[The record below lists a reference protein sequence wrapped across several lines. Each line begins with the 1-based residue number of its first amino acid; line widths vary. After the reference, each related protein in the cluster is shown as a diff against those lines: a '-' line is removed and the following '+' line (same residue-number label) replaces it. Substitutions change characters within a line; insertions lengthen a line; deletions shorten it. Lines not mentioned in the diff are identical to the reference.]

1 MKKRCILSQD
11 TNAIPR
17 IYNGTN
23 WYLADTPTELGY
35 TSAQMLSNLSS
46 AVTANAVNTSTG
58 YKIGAYYYG
67 EWKTPGNTSNPTPW
81 NRLTQYGF
89 TERVPLMG
97 RFSDDQ
103 QYVIDAEIRQAYEF
117 GIDFF
122 AFDFYWR
129 NDGTTFN
136 EQTLINFKN
145 SPNKSLMKMCLMVAN
160 HSDWPSTFL
169 KWQQLID
176 YWITN
181 YFNDSSYLKI
191 DGKPVVIIFDPSNLK
206 DRGAAMSPSKTSL
219 ELLTEA
225 RNRWIAAG
233 GTGIHFVG
241 CHQPHAFWIGPN
253 KYLEA
258 NGYDAISAYNYHYKY
273 DGSIGYNWNGTF
285 YNRPTNYSDRCAGW
299 ENAWDWIVKDSGTNI
314 PYYLP
319 ICAGW
324 DDRAWGTTEADTL
337 GNPLSKN
344 YWNCAV
350 EKDRFASHLQKAK
363 QLMDSY
369 PTKTSGIGIIYAWNE
384 YGEGGYIAPTKKY
397 DHTLLETIKTSFG
410 K

>member
-1 MKKRCILSQD
+1 MKKRCILSPD
-11 TNAIPR
+11 TNSVPR
-17 IYNGTN
+17 IFNGTN
-23 WYLADTPTELGY
+23 WYVAEGAE
-35 TSAQMLSNLSS
+35 TSYSSSQMLSNLPA

-67 EWKTPGNTSNPTPW
+67 EWKTPGNASNPAPW
-81 NRLTQYGF
+81 DRLTQYGY

-136 EQTLINFKN
+136 EQTLINFKA
-145 SPNKSLMKMCLMVAN
+145 SPNKSLMKMCLLVAN
-160 HSDWPSTFL
+160 HSDWPSTYA
-169 KWQQLID
+169 KWQQLVD
-176 YWITN
+176 YWIAN
-181 YFNDSSYLKI
+181 YFNDSSYLKVG
-191 DGKPVVIIFDPSNLK
+191 GKPVVIIFDPSNLK
-206 DRGAAMSPSKTSL
+206 DRGAGMSPAKTTL

-225 RNRWIAAG
+225 RARYVAAG
-233 GTGIHFVG
+233 GTGIHFVA
-241 CHQPHAFWIGPN
+241 CQQPHAYWIGAG
-253 KYLEA
+253 KYLET

-273 DGSIGYNWNGTF
+273 DGSIGYNWNGTL
-285 YNRPTNYSDRCAGW
+285 YNKATSYADRCAGW
-299 ENAWDWIVKDSGTNI
+299 ENAWDWILKDSGSTI

-319 ICAGW
+319 LCAGW
-324 DDRAWGTTEADTL
+324 DDRPWWTNPDYDTL
-337 GNPLSKN
+337 GSPKEKM
-344 YWNCAV
+344 YWNCDATV
-350 EKDRFASHLQKAK
+350 SQFSTHLTNAKAY
-363 QLMDSY
+363 MDKY
-369 PTKTSGIGIIYAWNE
+369 PTGTSKIGILYAWNE

-397 DHTLLETIKTSFG
+397 DHSLMQTVKDSFG